1 MSGTDRTVMTAGPL
15 LDIVD
20 DEWRADTLP
29 EDGAISRAGAP
40 PPRRPRAP
48 SLSDAPFSRRPPPLS
63 RAPRPLPRADI
74 QLPPG
79 VNPPT
84 DEAEE
89 TTQAE
94 QDAPEKWTELGLH
107 TIAQ

>member
-1 MSGTDRTVMTAGPL
+1 MARGHAPRGRCDLARGSASTATPARPL
-15 LDIVD
+15 PL
-20 DEWRADTLP
+20 
-29 EDGAISRAGAP
+29 G
-40 PPRRPRAP
+40 RPF
-48 SLSDAPFSRRPPPLS
+48 LSARPPPLS

-79 VNPPT
+79 VTPPT

-89 TTQAE
+89 TNQAE